1 MHYYGTRLSEN
12 ISRREPEGYL
22 LCLNVPVAR
31 TGTQDYLPE
40 ELGLPPGSSF
50 IPVLR
55 PETEVF
61 SPETIASFEGM
72 PVTNDH
78 PPEGV
83 DTSNIRA
90 LQKGHAHNV
99 RRGSGEESDLLLADL
114 IITDPHLINL
124 ILEDGKR
131 EISCG
136 YTYELCEENGQ
147 YTQRK
152 IRGNHV
158 AVVDAGRA
166 GPRVSIKDEHPVQIS
181 DLGNR
186 CRATG
191 TRDWRAAGDDRAAVT
206 IALNKTTI
214 SERSTPKMKKSLVK
228 KLVRMAK
235 DGDPEAV
242 EALAE
247 MLETVTEAEVV
258 EPAEAVA
265 EVAEAVEEIAEEPA
279 AVVET
284 PEATIVVD
292 EATLGEVISRLDQ
305 IISLLTPAAADEDPV
320 EEIVEAVGEAVEEA
334 VAEAAAEDPEILDDD
349 EDEVLPGA
357 TTPEEVAAVVEEIM
371 EPVLSEVL
379 EPEEESAGDECGD
392 PEETSATDALRA
404 ALTAIRPALAR
415 MPKKQRRK
423 VAADIAARL
432 RKQSGRKA
440 ADGKTYAALAAASRR
455 KPAAVGADLGRRIM
469 ERRNPNYRK

>member
-40 ELGLPPGSSF
+40 ELGLPGGGEL
-50 IPVLR
+50 IRVLR
-55 PETEVF
+55 PEAEVF

-83 DTSNIRA
+83 DVSNIRA

-114 IITDPHLINL
+114 IITDPYLIRL
-124 ILEDGKR
+124 ILEEGKR

-136 YTYELCEENGQ
+136 STYELCEENGE
-147 YTQRK
+147 YIQRR

-166 GPRVSIKDEHPVQIS
+166 GSRVSIKDHKPEQ
-181 DLGNR
+181 
-186 CRATG
+186 
-191 TRDWRAAGDDRAAVT
+191 
-206 IALNKTTI
+206 
-214 SERSTPKMKKSLVK
+214 SERRTHPMKKSLVK

-235 DGDPEAV
+235 DGDPEAI
-242 EALAE
+242 EAVAE
-247 MLETVTEAEVV
+247 MLETLTESEVI

-265 EVAEAVEEIAEEPA
+265 EAVAETVSAEAAAVENPS

-284 PEATIVVD
+284 PEATIVID
-292 EATLGEVISRLDQ
+292 EATLGEVLSRLDQ
-305 IISLLTPAAADEDPV
+305 IISLLTPAASDEDPEDPV
-320 EEIVEAVGEAVEEA
+320 DEIVEAVGEAVEEA
-334 VAEAAAEDPEILDDD
+334 VAAVAAEDPEVL
-349 EDEVLPGA
+349 EDEEDLTEG
-357 TTPEEVAAVVEEIM
+357 TTPAEVAAMVEEIM

-379 EPEEESAGDECGD
+379 EPESD
-392 PEETSATDALRA
+392 PEGEDCGEPEQNAATDALRA

-423 VAADIAARL
+423 VASDIAAKIR
-432 RKQSGRKA
+432 RQSGRRA
-440 ADGKTYAALAAASRR
+440 SDGKTYAVLAAASRR
-455 KPAAVGADLGRRIM
+455 RPAAVSADLGRKIM
-469 ERRNPNYRK
+469 ASRNPNYKH

>member
-1 MHYYGTRLSEN
+1 
-12 ISRREPEGYL
+12 
-22 LCLNVPVAR
+22 
-31 TGTQDYLPE
+31 
-40 ELGLPPGSSF
+40 
-50 IPVLR
+50 
-55 PETEVF
+55 
-61 SPETIASFEGM
+61 
-72 PVTNDH
+72 
-78 PPEGV
+78 
-83 DTSNIRA
+83 
-90 LQKGHAHNV
+90 
-99 RRGSGEESDLLLADL
+99 
-114 IITDPHLINL
+114 
-124 ILEDGKR
+124 
-131 EISCG
+131 
-136 YTYELCEENGQ
+136 
-147 YTQRK
+147 
-152 IRGNHV
+152 
-158 AVVDAGRA
+158 
-166 GPRVSIKDEHPVQIS
+166 
-181 DLGNR
+181 
-186 CRATG
+186 
-191 TRDWRAAGDDRAAVT
+191 
-206 IALNKTTI
+206 
-214 SERSTPKMKKSLVK
+214 MKKSLVK

-247 MLETVTEAEVV
+247 MLETVTEAEAV
-258 EPAEAVA
+258 ESAEAVA
-265 EVAEAVEEIAEEPA
+265 EVAEAVEEAAEQPA

-379 EPEEESAGDECGD
+379 EPEEEAAGDECGD

-415 MPKKQRRK
+415 MPKKQRHK

-469 ERRNPNYRK
+469 ERRNPNYKH